1 MEQTIALL
9 ESIAQAD
16 GCLRAHL
23 ERGNLAAA
31 GALAGELPPAIQTVA
46 ERLARRAS
54 LPSLPESIPADAS
67 GLGGWLDQLEH
78 WLWHALWYAEN
89 LRIEQPA
96 SLKPRCA
103 LDRQF
108 LSWIEEIRVLPQEK
122 LFSRIQ
128 KHFLAQSPEDQQALE
143 VYFKTFTFWGS
154 LDREAGDFTIWQNK
168 AESFYAHWRD
178 YLWLYQRLEDY
189 RSRQLLFGIVNNW
202 YRQDYHTLALAVE
215 YAWPDYFDPD
225 LMPCDENEVLVDL
238 GAYNGDTVL
247 EYMKVYGRYKKIYCY
262 EITPATFRLL
272 RQVTQKFPQIEC
284 RMKGAGK
291 ERGQM
296 FISANPASTSAN
308 VLTGQGNIPVEVVS
322 IDEDIAEPIT
332 FIKMDIEGAE
342 QSALL
347 GCSRHIQREHP
358 KLAIS
363 VYHNNED
370 IWKIPRM
377 IDEICPGYRFW
388 LRYHG
393 GNRYPTEISLLAV
406 YGQTI

>member
-23 ERGNLAAA
+23 ERGDLASA
-31 GALAGELPPAIQTVA
+31 GTLAGELPPAIQTVA

-178 YLWLYQRLEDY
+178 YLWL
-189 RSRQLLFGIVNNW
+189 
-202 YRQDYHTLALAVE
+202 
-215 YAWPDYFDPD
+215 
-225 LMPCDENEVLVDL
+225 
-238 GAYNGDTVL
+238 
-247 EYMKVYGRYKKIYCY
+247 
-262 EITPATFRLL
+262 
-272 RQVTQKFPQIEC
+272 
-284 RMKGAGK
+284 
-291 ERGQM
+291 
-296 FISANPASTSAN
+296 
-308 VLTGQGNIPVEVVS
+308 
-322 IDEDIAEPIT
+322 
-332 FIKMDIEGAE
+332 
-342 QSALL
+342 
-347 GCSRHIQREHP
+347 
-358 KLAIS
+358 
-363 VYHNNED
+363 
-370 IWKIPRM
+370 
-377 IDEICPGYRFW
+377 
-388 LRYHG
+388 
-393 GNRYPTEISLLAV
+393 
-406 YGQTI
+406 

>member
-1 MEQTIALL
+1 M
-9 ESIAQAD
+9 
-16 GCLRAHL
+16 
-23 ERGNLAAA
+23 
-31 GALAGELPPAIQTVA
+31 
-46 ERLARRAS
+46 
-54 LPSLPESIPADAS
+54 
-67 GLGGWLDQLEH
+67 
-78 WLWHALWYAEN
+78 
-89 LRIEQPA
+89 
-96 SLKPRCA
+96 
-103 LDRQF
+103 
-108 LSWIEEIRVLPQEK
+108 
-122 LFSRIQ
+122 
-128 KHFLAQSPEDQQALE
+128 
-143 VYFKTFTFWGS
+143 
-154 LDREAGDFTIWQNK
+154 
-168 AESFYAHWRD
+168 
-178 YLWLYQRLEDY
+178 
-189 RSRQLLFGIVNNW
+189 NNW

-215 YAWPDYFDPD
+215 NAWPDYFDPD

-347 GCSRHIQREHP
+347 GCSRHIQREQP

-370 IWKIPRM
+370 IGKIPRM